1 MSKNAADPRKWA
13 EDVLVVYDCIRMAEL
28 PEDVATAARSELHS
42 WVNESANNKREFFKN
57 FLPKASDIL
66 AKLTKVDDDVEIQ
79 RLERKSIA
87 ELKNYLKDYLAESES
102 CPQL

>member
-1 MSKNAADPRKWA
+1 MAQNAADPRKWA
-13 EDVLVVYDCIRMAEL
+13 EDVLVVYDCIRMARI
-28 PEDVATAARSELHS
+28 PEDLETPARSELLE
-42 WVNESANNKREFFKN
+42 WVQESNNNKREFFKN

-66 AKLTKVDDDVEIQ
+66 AKLTKPDDDVEIQ

-87 ELKNYLKDYLAESES
+87 ELKEYLKNYISENQS